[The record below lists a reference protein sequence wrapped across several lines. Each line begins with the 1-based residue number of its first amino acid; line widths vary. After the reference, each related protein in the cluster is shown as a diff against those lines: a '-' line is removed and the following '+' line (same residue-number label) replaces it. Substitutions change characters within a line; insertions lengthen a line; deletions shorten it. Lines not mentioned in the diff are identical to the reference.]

1 MLLALCLT
9 FDVVVQLALKE
20 PNASKQRREA
30 RPRMNV
36 LVASA
41 SPYRQSMYR
50 EAIRQLGHDVAVAGS
65 AVECVERLRQAVPD
79 VLILEAPL
87 AWGGSDGVLEVA
99 EEELGDE
106 APPVIVL
113 AVGSGSIDW
122 FQLSRFRIDDF
133 LFRVPTT
140 QELGRAI
147 TSVAAQRSR
156 RAGSQTREPTR
167 HQPSSSFG
175 VTHSMG
181 VTPWSGVPLG
191 SGPDVTGR

>member
-1 MLLALCLT
+1 M
-9 FDVVVQLALKE
+9 E
-20 PNASKQRREA
+20 I
-30 RPRMNV
+30 
-36 LVASA
+36 LVACA

-50 EAIRQLGHDVAVAGS
+50 EAIEQLGHHVAVAGS
-65 AVECVERLRQAVPD
+65 AVDCVERLRQAVPD

-140 QELGRAI
+140 HELGRAI
-147 TSVAAQRSR
+147 SSVAAQRR
-156 RAGSQTREPTR
+156 REAPHGRQPQSS
-167 HQPSSSFG
+167 PSSRSFG
-175 VTHSMG
+175 VAPAAG
-181 VTPWSGVPLG
+181 VTPWSGMPLITG
-191 SGPDVTGR
+191 SQMIRN